1 MRQRRAAQKEGTAT
15 MSMSK
20 DLIQF
25 LNDVLLEKLDIQGP
39 NTPPMDVILKQYPNL
54 HPEEAGAIIARSDAQ
69 LISLGVPYTSKSCWF
84 TCGVSCAKTD

>member
-1 MRQRRAAQKEGTAT
+1 

-25 LNDVLLEKLDIQGP
+25 LNDVLLDKLEIRGENAAATDA
-39 NTPPMDVILKQYPNL
+39 ILKNYPNL
-54 HPEEAGAIIARSDAQ
+54 RPEEAGAIVARSDAQ

-84 TCGVSCAKTD
+84 TCGVSCAHTS

>member
-1 MRQRRAAQKEGTAT
+1 

-25 LNDVLLEKLDIQGP
+25 LNDVLLEKLEIQGENAA
-39 NTPPMDVILKQYPNL
+39 NTDAILKNYPNL
-54 HPEEAGAIIARSDAQ
+54 RPEEAGALIARSDAQ

-84 TCGVSCAKTD
+84 TCGVSCAQTS

>member
-1 MRQRRAAQKEGTAT
+1 

-25 LNDVLLEKLDIQGP
+25 LNDVLLERLEIRGESAAATDI
-39 NTPPMDVILKQYPNL
+39 ILKNYPNL
-54 HPEEAGAIIARSDAQ
+54 RPEEAGAIVARSDAQ

-84 TCGVSCAKTD
+84 TCGVSCAQTS

>member
-1 MRQRRAAQKEGTAT
+1 

-25 LNDVLLEKLDIQGP
+25 LNDVLLDKLEIQGATGAP
-39 NTPPMDVILKQYPNL
+39 TDVILKNYPNL
-54 HPEEAGAIIARSDAQ
+54 RPEEAGALVARSDAQ

-84 TCGVSCAKTD
+84 TCGVSCAQTS

>member
-1 MRQRRAAQKEGTAT
+1 

-25 LNDVLLEKLDIQGP
+25 LNDVLLEKLEIRGETAAATDA
-39 NTPPMDVILKQYPNL
+39 ILKNYPNL
-54 HPEEAGAIIARSDAQ
+54 RPEEAGAIVARSDAQ

-84 TCGVSCAKTD
+84 TCGV